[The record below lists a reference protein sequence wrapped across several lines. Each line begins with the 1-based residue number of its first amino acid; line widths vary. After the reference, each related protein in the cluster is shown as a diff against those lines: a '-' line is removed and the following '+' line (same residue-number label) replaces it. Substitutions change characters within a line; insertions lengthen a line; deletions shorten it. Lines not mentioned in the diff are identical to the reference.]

1 MKNTRLY
8 FDKDFKPIT
17 KLTLSLRM
25 PGATPNFETD
35 MDIIAKGNAT
45 GVADIPTWIG
55 TTRKVCESQAGV
67 AFDDILATPSL
78 LVDQNNSTE
87 SDFDVFLRAEQDT
100 TLAGLEPLDGPIHP
114 TLSTKYQE
122 FVASKDIDYK
132 LVSIDSI
139 EVTDC
144 VGNPV
149 DVLTP
154 DLDPAPGF
162 ILKMDVKGTPY
173 SFATDGYIYFESSL
187 EKILGSKYNLII
199 DKWFK
204 IKITYTAGIELT
216 EKAKVYFETDE
227 FSELKQRTA
236 TYYLVNTAYL
246 IWEISANI
254 FGQTGYATSLAAD
267 LTGDI
272 AVLYSSGKGVIKNY
286 KNTPP
291 LLDIVEGTAT
301 IDNDELYVFH
311 PDTDSKGE
319 YLSCSDILGFPI
331 LPEAR
336 EVFNDNSVTNYIGGD
351 ATYSIWVH
359 TLIKNIVAVDSEGT
373 SVILDNFDFIK
384 ITDKFTNPLTYPT
397 NYPLSS
403 LFYYKDSAI
412 HYPNNYKWVKFTVTA
427 KIGIE
432 PNPNLVGGSK
442 ISNAYNL
449 QYVEPADVTFS
460 FYMINENYKEPAI
473 YINVTGDSGAFYM
486 ENVDIITNV
495 HHANLSKQAD
505 GTWTLDFSYDL
516 KDGVIEMLGVRNT
529 ITGITNDAIKQ
540 NSLIYT
546 DTTYGPKPVT
556 FRVWEIN

>member
-17 KLTLSLRM
+17 KLTLQLRM

-35 MDIIAKGNAT
+35 MDVIAKGNAT
-45 GVADIPTWIG
+45 GVANVPTWIG
-55 TTRKVCESQAGV
+55 TTRIVCESQAGH

-78 LVDQNNSTE
+78 LDSQSNSTE
-87 SDFDVFLRAEQDT
+87 ADYDVFLRAEQGT
-100 TLAGLEPLDGPIHP
+100 TLAGLEPLDGPLSP
-114 TLSTKYQE
+114 THGAKYQE

-162 ILKMDVKGTPY
+162 ILKMDVKGTPNSY
-173 SFATDGYIYFESSL
+173 ATDGYIYFESSL
-187 EKILGSKYNLII
+187 DKILGQKYNSVI

-204 IKITYTAGIELT
+204 IKITYTAGIELS

-227 FSELKQRTA
+227 GGELKQRTA
-236 TYYLVNTAYL
+236 TYYLVNPNYL
-246 IWEISANI
+246 IYDISANI
-254 FGQTGYATSLAAD
+254 FGQTGYGTSLAAD

-301 IDNDELYVFH
+301 IDSDELYVFH

-319 YLSCSDILGFPI
+319 YLSCSGIVGIPI
-331 LPEAR
+331 PPEAQQ
-336 EVFNDNSVTNYIGGD
+336 VFNENSVTNYIGGD

-359 TLIKNIVAVDSEGT
+359 TLIKDIVAVDSEGT
-373 SVILDNFDFIK
+373 PVVLDNFDFIK
-384 ITDKFTNPLTYPT
+384 ITDKFTDSSTYPAT
-397 NYPLSS
+397 FPLSS
-403 LFYYKDSAI
+403 LFYYEDSAI

-427 KIGIE
+427 NIGIE

-449 QYVEPADVTFS
+449 QYVESADVTFS
-460 FYMINENYKEPAI
+460 FYIINENYREPAI
-473 YINVTGDSGAFYM
+473 YINVTGDGGTFHM
-486 ENVDIITNV
+486 ENVDIVTNV
-495 HHANLSKQAD
+495 HKANLSKQAD
-505 GTWTLDFSYDL
+505 GTYTLDFSYDL
-516 KDGVIEMLGVRNT
+516 KDGAIEMLGIRNT
-529 ITGITNDAIKQ
+529 ITGITNDTIKQ
-540 NSLIYT
+540 NNIIHT
-546 DTTYGPKPVT
+546 DTTYGPKPVA
-556 FRVWEIN
+556 FRVWEVN